1 MHKLFALLVALL
13 AVIGAVVVATLF
25 YWRRG
30 RKSSGSSWSSVKD
43 TTSAWAK
50 SASDQAGE
58 AAGNLSGMAGD
69 ATKKASDNAE
79 EVKASLGELGPT

>member
-30 RKSSGSSWSSVKD
+30 HKSWGSTWSSAKD

-50 SASDQAGE
+50 SASDQAGK
-58 AAGNLSGMAGD
+58 AADNLSGTAGD
-69 ATKKASDNAE
+69 ATKKASNTVED
-79 EVKASLGELGPT
+79 VKTTLGELGQT